1 MKMYFKKICSSLV
14 LCFLLFPGM
23 VATQAKAAGL
33 TKVDTCWMDEAP
45 GFIMWYAKKQGWDKE
60 AGLDVNMLLFSS
72 GPAQMEALPSKQWQ
86 LGATS
91 SAGYLVGAIR
101 HNVYEV
107 ATNINEGLIQGIY
120 ARPDH
125 PLFKIKGYNPEYPE
139 VYGSPETVKGMTI
152 LYTSQTNVHYIVGK
166 WLVILGLTEKDVKLV
181 NMDQPSAIPAFE
193 KGVGDA
199 VALWAPFTYSAES
212 RGWGAVV
219 MGDTSKAYTTSMY
232 VGDRAWCDK
241 NPEVVA
247 KFLRVHYRVVDVIRA
262 GITPALVKD
271 YQKYMSDF
279 CGIKMSEAEAKMD
292 LEKHPFWTYQE
303 TMALS
308 DSSKGVPQAL
318 QWQLNAA
325 KFFTEVGRFSQAEY
339 DVLVKNNSF
348 TVKFLNMLK

>member
-1 MKMYFKKICSSLV
+1 MKKICTVLAFSLM
-14 LCFLLFPGM
+14 M
-23 VATQAKAAGL
+23 VFGFAASQASAADPV
-33 TKVDTCWMDEAP
+33 KINTCWMDEAP
-45 GFIMWYAKKQGWDKE
+45 GFIMWYAKNKGWDKE

-91 SAGYLVGAIR
+91 TAGYLIGAIR

-107 ATNINEGLIQGIY
+107 STNISEGFMQGIY
-120 ARPDH
+120 AKADH
-125 PLFKIKGYNPEYPE
+125 PLFKVKGHNPKFPN

-152 LYTSQTNVHYIVGK
+152 LYTSQTTVHYMVGK
-166 WLVILGLTEKDVKLV
+166 WLDILGLKESDVKLV
-181 NMDQPSAIPAFE
+181 NMEQPSAIPAFE

-212 RGWGAVV
+212 RGWKLIANPSECDAV
-219 MGDTSKAYTTSMY
+219 TTSMY

-262 GITPALVKD
+262 GFTPELVKD

-279 CGIKMSEAEAKMD
+279 CGIKMSDADAKMD
-292 LEKHPFWTYQE
+292 LEKHPFWTYKE
-303 TMALS
+303 TMAIS
-308 DSSKGVPQAL
+308 DGSKGIPEAF

-325 KFFTEVGRFSQAEY
+325 KFFTQMGRFNQAEY
-339 DVLVKNNSF
+339 DSLSKSDSF
-348 TVKFLNMLK
+348 TTKFLNLLK